1 MFKALCFA
9 LALGAPAAALAQP
22 QILSNSWDSAQPSEF
37 THVLQGR
44 PGARMVRIDAI
55 VTAGEPATV
64 SVYPR
69 RADGSRGE
77 PRLLTAAAAASG
89 DSRVFPVELPPA
101 GRLPVVVVV
110 ENASGKRSVGEYTLT
125 VAP

>member
-1 MFKALCFA
+1 MLKALCFT
-9 LALGAPAAALAQP
+9 LALGAPAVALAQP
-22 QILSNSWDSAQPSEF
+22 QILSNPWDSDRPSEF

-44 PGARMVRIDAI
+44 PGARVVRIDAI

-69 RADGSRGE
+69 RADGGRAE
-77 PRLLTAAAAASG
+77 PRLLTASATRAG
-89 DSRVFPVELPPA
+89 DSRAFPVELPPT
-101 GRLPVVVVV
+101 GRLPVVVLV
-110 ENASGKRSVGEYTLT
+110 ENASGRRSVGEYTLT